1 MRGAVPAFLS
11 VTLTLAIALPAW
23 GQGLVCPKGRPAI
36 GTTKSTV
43 CLDALQCN
51 SEGFACRS
59 DSSACAR
66 DRDDLQ
72 GRLDRLGRDY
82 QALKQGSDQAL
93 RENELLRQQ
102 LREAERR
109 YQALAD
115 CILFATSVEDV
126 QFCP

>member
-1 MRGAVPAFLS
+1 MFAVC
-11 VTLTLAIALPAW
+11 VALPAW
-23 GQGLVCPKGRPAI
+23 GQGLVCPKGQTAI
-36 GTTKSTV
+36 CTTKSTV

-59 DSSACAR
+59 DARACTR
-66 DRDDLQ
+66 DRADLQ
-72 GRLDRLGRDY
+72 ARLDRLSRDY
-82 QALKQGSDQAL
+82 QALKQGGDQAL

-102 LREAERR
+102 LREAESR
-109 YQALAD
+109 YQALED